1 MGKTLHAIGRN
12 QCQCSMHLIRLVYWM
27 LERFRIL
34 LIRRGCQLSGSC
46 RKLDLQ
52 VQPFYTSTPNMAGI
66 GRLSTKGSVLLL
78 CDMQE
83 KFRPNIFQFTNI
95 VSNAARLLQ
104 AARVL
109 GIPPIVTEQY
119 PKGLGPTVPELG
131 AGDLT
136 AHAKTKFTMMIE
148 PVEKELKALGDPKIA
163 ILCGIETQA
172 CIACTTFDLL
182 EKGMEVH
189 IVADAV
195 SSRSQTDRLFALS
208 RLRQSG
214 AFLTTTEAVLLQLV
228 QDAQHPN
235 FREIQKL
242 LVQPS
247 PDTALLAFFSS
258 L

>member
-1 MGKTLHAIGRN
+1 M
-12 QCQCSMHLIRLVYWM
+12 
-27 LERFRIL
+27 
-34 LIRRGCQLSGSC
+34 
-46 RKLDLQ
+46 RKLPVGDRNTGTLLAQ
-52 VQPFYTSTPNMAGI
+52 TNINLPVAGI
-66 GRLSTKGSVLLL
+66 GRLSTKGSVLML

-83 KFRPNIFQFTNI
+83 KFRPNIVQFTNI

-104 AARVL
+104 ASRVL
-109 GIPPIVTEQY
+109 GIPPILTEQY

-136 AHAKTKFTMMIE
+136 AHAKTKFTMLTE
-148 PVEKELKALGDPKIA
+148 EVEKRLNTLGNPKQA
-163 ILCGIETQA
+163 ILCGIEAQA

-208 RLRQSG
+208 RLKQSG

-228 QDAQHPN
+228 QDAKHPN
-235 FREIQKL
+235 FKEIQKL
-242 LVQPS
+242 LAHPS
-247 PDTALLAFFSS
+247 PDTGLLAFFSS

>member
-1 MGKTLHAIGRN
+1 
-12 QCQCSMHLIRLVYWM
+12 
-27 LERFRIL
+27 
-34 LIRRGCQLSGSC
+34 
-46 RKLDLQ
+46 
-52 VQPFYTSTPNMAGI
+52 MARI

-109 GIPPIVTEQY
+109 GIPPILTEQY

-131 AGDLT
+131 ASDLK
-136 AHAKTKFTMMIE
+136 AHSKTQFSMLGESVQT
-148 PVEKELKALGDPKIA
+148 ELKNMGNPKTA
-163 ILCGIETQA
+163 ILCGIEAQA

-182 EKGMEVH
+182 ERGMEVH

-208 RLRQSG
+208 RLKQSG

-228 QDAQHPN
+228 QDAKHPN
-235 FREIQKL
+235 FKEIQRL
-242 LVQPS
+242 LAHPS
-247 PDTALLAFFSS
+247 PDTGLLAFFSS

>member
-1 MGKTLHAIGRN
+1 
-12 QCQCSMHLIRLVYWM
+12 
-27 LERFRIL
+27 
-34 LIRRGCQLSGSC
+34 
-46 RKLDLQ
+46 
-52 VQPFYTSTPNMAGI
+52 MAGI

-95 VSNAARLLQ
+95 VSNAARLLE
-104 AARVL
+104 ASRVL

-131 AGDLT
+131 AGDLK
-136 AHAKTKFTMMIE
+136 AYAKTSFTMLTE
-148 PVEKELKALGDPKIA
+148 DVEKELDALGNPKRA
-163 ILCGIETQA
+163 ILCGIEAHA

-182 EKGMEVH
+182 EKGIEVH

-208 RLRQSG
+208 RLKQSG
-214 AFLTTTEAVLLQLV
+214 AFLTTTEGVLLQLV
-228 QDAQHPN
+228 QDAKHPN
-235 FREIQKL
+235 FKEIQRL
-242 LVQPS
+242 LAHPS
-247 PDTALLAFFSS
+247 PDTGLLAYFSS

>member
-1 MGKTLHAIGRN
+1 M
-12 QCQCSMHLIRLVYWM
+12 
-27 LERFRIL
+27 
-34 LIRRGCQLSGSC
+34 SGS
-46 RKLDLQ
+46 
-52 VQPFYTSTPNMAGI
+52 I
-66 GRLSTKGSVLLL
+66 GRLSTEGSVLLL

-104 AARVL
+104 ASRVL

-119 PKGLGPTVPELG
+119 PRGLGPTVPELG
-131 AGDLT
+131 AGDLP
-136 AHAKTKFTMMIE
+136 AYDKTKFTMLTE
-148 PVEKELKALGDPKIA
+148 EVKEELRALGSPKQA

-182 EKGMEVH
+182 ESGVEVH

-228 QDAQHPN
+228 QDAKHPC
-235 FREIQKL
+235 FKEIQKL
-242 LVQPS
+242 LVHPS
-247 PDTALLAFFSS
+247 PDTGLLAFFSS